1 MVPPPVVRVGIL
13 TDVPRVSL
21 GADGGVI
28 VRPGAGSR
36 AIPLPRATFVPASTQ
51 PPAPPRYRV
60 QVASLADEAGA
71 HAVAERVRLTT
82 GLEPTV
88 QPSPLSASHQ
98 VRVGDF
104 ASQDEAL
111 RLANRLGRSGLPG
124 AWVVEERPN
133 ASNGGKLRLLETGEE
148 MERATIEPTSLDQ
161 LLSVDAAAYRGVI
174 EVRASQ
180 PGSLTVINLVHIE
193 DYLRGVV
200 PNELSPQAFPQMEAL
215 KAQAVAARSYVLAHK
230 AEFEAWGYD
239 ICATPACQVYK
250 GRSTETDMTDRA
262 VAETRGMVAAHRG
275 RPINA
280 YYTSTCGG
288 HTEDAENMFDGEPIP
303 YLRGVA
309 CQPES
314 KAWTTIRTKAVPRDE
329 PKQPELG
336 RDMALLLALG
346 VLEPRTYTASYL
358 AGIPTDAEV
367 RGWTSRLEVAL
378 HRRGCE
384 SKVTGALARRGHFAQ
399 YVVASLCWEE
409 RGKRLLAPGDPDYL
423 LKVEDRDALGGDG
436 ERLAAAVLIQEG
448 VISPFPDNTLR
459 PGAPLTRGDAM
470 TLLARAAEKAGLPGL
485 LTAEFAG
492 AASGQL
498 TVMRGE
504 TAESY
509 PLDGAARLF
518 RNLDG
523 DRAAAS
529 ELSLAVGDRLSF
541 VLENGVVTFLEVEQT
556 RKGAAADRSSRYYRW
571 EVRMTPAEVART
583 VARYGTPGKVRDIV
597 PRRLGVSG
605 RVVELAVL
613 GSEGEVLLKGLR
625 VRGGLNLREN
635 LFVLSR
641 ELDKRGDVERFVFTG
656 KGWGHGVGLC
666 QVGAFGMAQTGST
679 FEDILKHYYSGIA
692 LQKAYN

>member
-1 MVPPPVVRVGIL
+1 VVPPPVVRVGIL

-21 GADGGVI
+21 GADSGVI
-28 VRPGAGSR
+28 VRLAGGSR
-36 AIPLPRATFVPASTQ
+36 AIPLARATFVPASTQ

-60 QVASLADEAGA
+60 QVASLPDEAGA
-71 HAVAERVRLTT
+71 YAVAERVRLTT

-124 AWVVEERPN
+124 AWVVEERPS

-148 MERATIEPTSLDQ
+148 IEQATIQPTSLDQ
-161 LLSVDAAAYRGVI
+161 FLSADIAPYRGVI

-180 PGSLTVINLVHIE
+180 PGSLTVINVVNIE

-230 AEFEAWGYD
+230 GEFEAWGYD

-250 GRSTETDMTDRA
+250 GRGTETDMTDRA

-309 CQPES
+309 CLPES
-314 KAWTTIRTKAVPRDE
+314 KAWTTIRTKAVPREE

-367 RGWTSRLEVAL
+367 RGWTGHLEVAL

-423 LKVEDRDALGGDG
+423 LKVEDREELGGDG

-459 PGAPLTRGDAM
+459 PGAPLTRADAT

-509 PLDGAARLF
+509 PLDGAVRLF

-583 VARYGTPGKVRDIV
+583 VARYGTPGRVRDIV

-625 VRGGLNLREN
+625 VRSGLNLRES
-635 LFVLSR
+635 LFVVSR
-641 ELDKRGDVERFVFTG
+641 ETDKRGDVERFVFTG